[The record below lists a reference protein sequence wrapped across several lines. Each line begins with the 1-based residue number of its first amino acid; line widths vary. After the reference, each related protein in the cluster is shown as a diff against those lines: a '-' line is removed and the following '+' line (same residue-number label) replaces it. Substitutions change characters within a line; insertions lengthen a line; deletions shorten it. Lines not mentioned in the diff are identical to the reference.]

1 MTDRDDISKKML
13 EAARGEPYACRM
25 GIECVEVGQGSAV
38 CKMTVAE
45 DMVNLFGMAHGGAI
59 FSLMDDAFQIACNS
73 RGLTAYALNVS
84 VTYIGAA
91 RVGQTLVARAS
102 EKALT
107 NRTGTYEV
115 SVTADDDQLIAI
127 AQAIAYRKK
136 EPPQFLS

>member
-1 MTDRDDISKKML
+1 MTEQGDIAQKMM
-13 EAARGEPYACRM
+13 EAARNEPYAARM

-45 DMVNLFGMAHGGAI
+45 DMVNLFGMCHGGAI

-73 RGLTAYALNVS
+73 RGLTAYALNIS

-91 RVGQTLVARAS
+91 KVGQTLVARAS

-107 NRTGTYEV
+107 NRTGTYELT
-115 SVTADDDQLIAI
+115 VTASDDQLIAI
-127 AQAIAYRKK
+127 AQAIAYSKK
-136 EPPQFLS
+136 EAPQFLA